1 MYRNKKSGL
10 LGIIITIVVLI
21 LIVIFSNKEANTSFF
36 ENVANKLVMPIQ
48 NGLTYVK
55 NKVSGN
61 SSFFTDISNLKTEN
75 KELQEKNSKL
85 EQSLRELENIKTENE
100 TLKEYL
106 GLTEKYGEYKTI
118 PGYVINKEI
127 NNYSKTLI
135 INIGKQDG
143 IEENM
148 TVIADEGLVGHVI
161 SVTDNTA
168 KIRTIVDTSSSISC
182 LMSSSKDSIVC
193 KGTLDSNTEIKAMYI
208 PTDANLVQGD
218 SVDTS
223 GLGGIYPKGIHV
235 GTIKKIVTTKNMTD
249 RYALVET
256 AVDFNKLNT
265 VLVVKNNYRG
275 ENIEKSTYKFS
286 INTNRLCNIFSP
298 SKFF

>member
-106 GLTEKYGEYKTI
+106 GLTEKYSGYKTI
-118 PGYVINKEI
+118 PGDVINKDI
-127 NNYSKTLI
+127 SNYSKTITL
-135 INIGKQDG
+135 NIGSKDG
-143 IEENM
+143 VKVDM
-148 TVIADEGLVGHVI
+148 TVISEEGLVGHVI
-161 SVTDNTA
+161 SVTESTA
-168 KIRTIVDTSSSISC
+168 KVQTISDPGSSVSAM
-182 LMSSSKDSIVC
+182 MSTTKDSIVC
-193 KGTLDSNTEIKAMYI
+193 KGTLENKSMLKAMYI
-208 PTDANLVQGD
+208 PTEASVIQGD
-218 SVDTS
+218 TIQTS
-223 GLGGIYPKGIHV
+223 GLGGIYPKGIKI
-235 GTIKKIVTTKNMTD
+235 GTIKKVVDTENLTD

-256 AVDFNKLNT
+256 AVDFNKLNS
-265 VLVVKNNYRG
+265 VLV
-275 ENIEKSTYKFS
+275 
-286 INTNRLCNIFSP
+286 INQ
-298 SKFF
+298 